1 MLVIRAGMDPSRPS
15 HAFAS
20 DTPDI
25 LRQPS
30 AEDLDAAHQLV
41 SSARGRNSEYRVD
54 EKRTSFS
61 NEIRPRMNAD
71 ADEDSVRQQE
81 QTRYPPANGDS
92 INLGQICR

>member
-1 MLVIRAGMDPSRPS
+1 MLAIRAGMDPSRPS
-15 HAFAS
+15 HAFAP

-25 LRQPS
+25 LRHPS

-54 EKRTSFS
+54 EKRTSVS

-71 ADEDSVRQQE
+71 AEDSVRQQE

-92 INLGQICR
+92 VNLGQICR